1 MIFVPEG
8 FPHTVSQDYISYQI
22 WDTIQ
27 VNNSILI

>member
-1 MIFVPEG
+1 MIFLPEG

-27 VNNSILI
+27 VYNYY